1 MILES
6 LQSANSTILDSV
18 QATNNKQAAKAFK
31 DQVIA
36 LSQYTSQLEQLLNL
50 IKAMQEKKISSK
62 VFTVEIKDSLQDAV
76 DTCGQ
81 KTNEHTLDVSAVT
94 ALKSSIE
101 LCRKNVD
108 ITWKEAAQAAL
119 EAGADA
125 ITLHAR
131 TRAQGYAGVANWE
144 ILKEL
149 VDYVRSS
156 SRVVPVFGS
165 GDAFTPEDCARM
177 IETTDCDAVMFAR
190 GAMGNPFIFK
200 QTRQFLI
207 EGRYDDIPAK
217 ERIDAGFKQLDTLLE
232 ESKDGSEE
240 WACREMRKAFCAY
253 SKGIPGGNKLRA
265 KIVSACSRKDY
276 KDIFQ
281 FA

>member
-18 QATNNKQAAKAFK
+18 QATNNKQAAKVFK

-81 KTNEHTLDVSAVT
+81 KTNEHTLDISAVA

-108 ITWKEAAQAAL
+108 ITWKEAANGLSIDVENSLASLKGLMQNEQEAEDLL
-119 EAGADA
+119 EDLETAKASIPGSAKAIDA
-125 ITLHAR
+125 FLDNVKKGKEMIDGLHLDEEAEMFIVKV
-131 TRAQGYAGVANWE
+131 RAQQATVAD
-144 ILKEL
+144 L
-149 VDYVRSS
+149 
-156 SRVVPVFGS
+156 
-165 GDAFTPEDCARM
+165 TPHIM
-177 IETTDCDAVMFAR
+177 
-190 GAMGNPFIFK
+190 
-200 QTRQFLI
+200 
-207 EGRYDDIPAK
+207 
-217 ERIDAGFKQLDTLLE
+217 
-232 ESKDGSEE
+232 E
-240 WACREMRKAFCAY
+240 WLND
-253 SKGIPGGNKLRA
+253 NKLTGQIKVR
-265 KIVSACSRKDY
+265 
-276 KDIFQ
+276 F
-281 FA
+281 